1 MGLMLDDDVSQ
12 CRQHVIGYHL
22 AIDRGR
28 ATTGID
34 AFTDDAEF
42 EIRGERLRGRDAIL
56 EFLTRRE
63 AMPDRQTAHLI
74 SNEHLVER
82 SADEITLGCLVLLH
96 IRGADGTYDLEKI
109 LDTTHTL
116 RRTAEG
122 WRIAR
127 RTSRPLH
134 GPTGG
139 AA

>member
-1 MGLMLDDDVSQ
+1 VSLMLDDDVSQ
-12 CRQHVIGYHL
+12 CRQQVIGYHL

-42 EIRGERLRGRDAIL
+42 ELRGERLHGRAAIL

-63 AMPDRQTAHLI
+63 AMTERLTAHQI
-74 SNEHLVER
+74 SNEHVVAQ
-82 SADEITLGCLVLLH
+82 SADELVLGCLVQLYL
-96 IRGADGTYDLEKI
+96 RGADGTYDLEKI

-122 WRIAR
+122 WRIAQ

-134 GPTGG
+134 GSTGG
-139 AA
+139 TA